1 MEIFG
6 LVSFVIVIAF
16 FCLIVYAT
24 YKVYK
29 WIEEIKIR
37 SEELNEELTP
47 LMDKLKNATTPEEF
61 VQTHEDIND
70 YFKSKIDKSLE
81 SMLTIRLSDI
91 DEEKIKKEFEQY
103 KTEYIDDL
111 STVSV
116 NVKFNS
122 KKNVS

>member
-6 LVSFVIVIAF
+6 LVSSVIVIVF

-24 YKVYK
+24 YKFYK

-47 LMDKLKNATTPEEF
+47 LMDKLKNAKTPEEF
-61 VQTHEDIND
+61 VRAREEIND
-70 YFKSKIDKSLE
+70 YFKSKIDNTLE
-81 SMLTIRLSDI
+81 GVLTIRLSDI
-91 DEEKIKKEFEQY
+91 DDEKIKADFDKY

-111 STVSV
+111 LSITV
-116 NVKFNS
+116 NVKTL
-122 KKNVS
+122 KKSVE

>member
-47 LMDKLKNATTPEEF
+47 LMDKLKNVKTPEEF

>member
-1 MEIFG
+1 
-6 LVSFVIVIAF
+6 
-16 FCLIVYAT
+16 
-24 YKVYK
+24 
-29 WIEEIKIR
+29 
-37 SEELNEELTP
+37 
-47 LMDKLKNATTPEEF
+47 
-61 VQTHEDIND
+61 
-70 YFKSKIDKSLE
+70 
-81 SMLTIRLSDI
+81 MLTIRLSDI

>member
-6 LVSFVIVIAF
+6 LVSSVIVIVF

-47 LMDKLKNATTPEEF
+47 LMDKLKNAKTPEEF